1 MQDKIIALVD
11 GSIYAQSVCD
21 HAVWLAERLSAPVE
35 LLHVLG
41 RREATQTGDLSGS
54 IKLGAR
60 SALLEELSA
69 LDEQR
74 AKLVSQHGRAILEDA
89 SALLEKGGVAEVTE
103 RLRYGDLVEAV
114 AEVEGQARLILIG
127 KRGEAADF
135 AKGHLGSN
143 LERIVRASHKPVF
156 VASRQF
162 RPIQKLLLAYDGGA
176 SARAAV
182 DYLLTS
188 DLAKGLTLEL
198 VTVGR
203 PSDETEQAM
212 AQAVNRLA
220 AAGLEASARR
230 IDGQP
235 EAALGKLVEDE
246 SFDMV
251 VMGAFG
257 HSRIRSLII
266 GSTTTAMVRACKV
279 PILLVR

>member
-1 MQDKIIALVD
+1 MQEKIIALVD
-11 GSIYAQSVCD
+11 GSIYAQSVCE
-21 HAVWLAERLSAPVE
+21 HATWLAGRMAAPVE
-35 LLHVLG
+35 LMHVLG

-60 SALLEELSA
+60 TSLLQKLSA

-74 AKLVSQHGRAILEDA
+74 AKLVSQQGRAILEDA
-89 SALLEKGGVAEVTE
+89 RALLEKGGITEVTE

-114 AEVEGQARLILIG
+114 AEVEAQASLILIG

-156 VASRQF
+156 VAARQF
-162 RPIQKLLLAYDGGA
+162 RPIQRVLLAYDGGA
-176 SARAAV
+176 SAKAAV
-182 DYLLTS
+182 EYLAAS

-203 PSDETEQAM
+203 ASSEIEQDM
-212 AQAVNRLA
+212 AQAAQRLQT
-220 AAGLEASARR
+220 AGMQASTRR

-235 EAALGKLVEDE
+235 QVALGKLVDE
-246 SFDMV
+246 EGFDMV

-279 PILLVR
+279 PILLLR